1 MDTNSN
7 SKNNIGVL
15 LISHGSRLPH
25 GEEVINEVADLYRE
39 KTDYPVVVSF
49 MSMSKPSIPDAINQ
63 LADKGVE
70 KIVAIPVF
78 LAHGVHTKQDIPKM
92 LQINNGNDLKEHSH
106 GNNEHNHD
114 HGHSHG
120 HGHSHDHQ
128 DEEAE
133 EIRFKGKIIYTE
145 PLGADNRIA
154 DIIEDRVNDAL

>member
-133 EIRFKGKIIYTE
+133 KIRFKGEIIYTE

>member
-1 MDTNSN
+1 M
-7 SKNNIGVL
+7 L

-133 EIRFKGKIIYTE
+133 KIRFKGEIIYTE

>member
-7 SKNNIGVL
+7 SKNNVGVL

-49 MSMSKPSIPDAINQ
+49 MSMSKPSIPDAINH

-120 HGHSHDHQ
+120 HGNSHDHQ

-133 EIRFKGKIIYTE
+133 EIRFKGEIIYTE